1 MPHKNL
7 VTIYGC
13 ATYQKE
19 FLLVHEYMSNGT
31 LAAHIDGQ
39 ISESKTTLN
48 WPNRLDIA
56 IDIANALDHLHHNG
70 IVHRNVKSH
79 NIFLDINFC
88 AKLANFH
95 QSKKLD
101 VETHVTR
108 DIIGTG
114 GYIDPELVSKGLL
127 CVKNDVYSFGVVLCE
142 LMSSKLAEYYIQ
154 NEEEIAT
161 LLYTKVENQ
170 TLVEML
176 DPRLGFKSDIRINK
190 MMADT
195 AELAFWCLQCPQEL
209 RPDMEQVLETLNGIK
224 QGRYEINPIQGMY
237 KL

>member
-1 MPHKNL
+1 
-7 VTIYGC
+7 
-13 ATYQKE
+13 
-19 FLLVHEYMSNGT
+19 MSNGT
-31 LAAHIDGQ
+31 LATHIQGQ
-39 ISESKTTLN
+39 ISESGTTLN
-48 WPNRLDIA
+48 WPNRLEIA
-56 IDIANALDHLHHNG
+56 IDIANALDYLHYHG

-79 NIFLDINFC
+79 NIFLDINFS
-88 AKLANFH
+88 AKLANLH

-101 VETHVTR
+101 VEATHVTR
-108 DIIGTG
+108 DLIGTG

-176 DPRLGFKSDIRINK
+176 DLRLGFKSDIRINK
-190 MMADT
+190 MMVDT